1 MGWVEAQDDDDA
13 TAANATKE
21 LLKKMQVGGV
31 GKDVLPVEAAGV
43 SVNGQ
48 TVKPANINQNQ
59 EKQVEKAAM
68 DQAILKAKNETKL
81 EVTKQLR
88 DIAEAEKIV
97 KPFIGEVLAQDS
109 AEATKRFSESRG
121 SRHPG
126 GHDRHCVALSER
138 PRRGAG
144 SRRSHEVVPESSRD
158 GVYTRNDHI
167 WWILWQWQRWPGW
180 LRCDAGL
187 CRSEEVVP
195 EPRQPANSAG
205 MIAIGWLCRD
215 GRGVVQDYA
224 EAMKWLQAAAAVGD
238 SWAMYDIA
246 LLHPCLNGQGV
257 AGSNKAMKWYQKAA
271 AAGSSMAMNTIG
283 GLYRDGNGVAQDYP
297 AAMKWFR
304 QAAAIGNPTAQ
315 TNVGK

>member
-1 MGWVEAQDDDDA
+1 
-13 TAANATKE
+13 
-21 LLKKMQVGGV
+21 
-31 GKDVLPVEAAGV
+31 
-43 SVNGQ
+43 
-48 TVKPANINQNQ
+48 
-59 EKQVEKAAM
+59 
-68 DQAILKAKNETKL
+68 
-81 EVTKQLR
+81 
-88 DIAEAEKIV
+88 
-97 KPFIGEVLAQDS
+97 
-109 AEATKRFSESRG
+109 
-121 SRHPG
+121 
-126 GHDRHCVALSER
+126 
-138 PRRGAG
+138 
-144 SRRSHEVVPESSRD
+144 
-158 GVYTRNDHI
+158 
-167 WWILWQWQRWPGW
+167 
-180 LRCDAGL
+180 
-187 CRSEEVVP
+187 
-195 EPRQPANSAG
+195 
-205 MIAIGWLCRD
+205 MIAIGWLYRD